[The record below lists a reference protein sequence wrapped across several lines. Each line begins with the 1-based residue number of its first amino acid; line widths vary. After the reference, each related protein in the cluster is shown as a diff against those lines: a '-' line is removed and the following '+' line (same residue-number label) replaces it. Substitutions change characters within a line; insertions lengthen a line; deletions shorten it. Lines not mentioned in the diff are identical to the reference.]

1 MEAVAITVKD
11 VLTLTSV
18 LGSALSLGWWL
29 RSQLDQ
35 VSQRLAKI
43 ETQLEHW
50 ETQSGQFVV
59 ADKEAREGRSM
70 LHDRVNDIRDRVLR
84 LEVKNKMTVG
94 SK

>member
-1 MEAVAITVKD
+1 MAITAKD
-11 VLTLTSV
+11 IVTLVSV

-50 ETQSGQFVV
+50 ESQFKHLEQ
-59 ADKEAREGRSM
+59 ADKEAREGRST

-84 LEVKNKMTVG
+84 LEVKNKMTIG